1 VICQGTLD
9 SVGPLE
15 PATMPGGVV
24 VQWDKDDCADL
35 GIIKIDLLGLG
46 MMAVLKDSI
55 GLIRDHYGEEVDLA
69 HLPPDSPDIYGV
81 IQQADTIG
89 MFQIESRAQMASLPR
104 NNPRKFYDLVTQV
117 ALIRPG
123 PITGQ
128 MTSPYLRRRQG
139 KEPVTYPHPSLQPVL
154 ERTLGVPL
162 FQEQL
167 LRMAMICANFTGG
180 EAEELRRALGH
191 KRSQQ
196 RMKEIETK
204 LRAGMT
210 LNGIEAKAQD
220 AIVQFISSF
229 ALYGFPESHSASFA
243 LLAYASA
250 FLKVRYLAAF
260 TAALLNNQPMGF
272 YSPATLVKDAQRH
285 GLKVRTIDVICSEWN
300 CTLESGDENV
310 ILRLGLRYVR
320 GLQQAAGEALVAE
333 RTLRPFNS
341 TEDLACRVPQLS
353 RANLAMLAR
362 IGALNKISAQAQLHR
377 RDALWQIEK
386 AARQPGPL
394 LRDVIEAD
402 AGSPLDRMEI
412 EERLIADYHG
422 TGMTVGPHP
431 MAYRRTALR
440 RMGICSA
447 AELRQQPHGKAAVVA
462 GCVITRQ
469 RPGTAK
475 GLIFLTLEDETGN
488 ANIIVMPDVYSAD
501 PMVVLNE
508 RFVKVK
514 GTVQNQDGIV
524 HLKAQ
529 KIQPLHVTAAE
540 TQSHD
545 FH

>member
-1 VICQGTLD
+1 
-9 SVGPLE
+9 
-15 PATMPGGVV
+15 
-24 VQWDKDDCADL
+24 
-35 GIIKIDLLGLG
+35 
-46 MMAVLKDSI
+46 LKDSI

-69 HLPPDSPDIYGV
+69 HLPPDAPDVYGV
-81 IQQADTIG
+81 IRKADTIG
-89 MFQIESRAQMASLPR
+89 MFQIESRAQMSSLPR
-104 NNPRKFYDLVTQV
+104 NHPDRFYDLVTQV

-139 KEPVTYPHPSLQPVL
+139 KEPVTYPHPSLEPVL
-154 ERTLGVPL
+154 KRTLGVPL

-191 KRSQQ
+191 KRSER

-210 LNGIEAKAQD
+210 TNGVLPKAQD
-220 AIVQFISSF
+220 DIVKFISSF

-243 LLAYASA
+243 LIAYASA

-272 YSPATLVKDAQRH
+272 YSPATIVKDAQRH
-285 GLKVRTIDVICSEWN
+285 GLKVKPIDVTCSEWD
-300 CTLESGDENV
+300 CTLESGAEKPM
-310 ILRLGLRYVR
+310 LRMGLRYVR
-320 GLQQAAGEALVAE
+320 GLQQGAAQALIEA
-333 RTLRPFNS
+333 RRQQPFTA
-341 TEDLACRVPQLS
+341 TEDLTRRVPELS

-362 IGALNKISAQAQLHR
+362 IGALNKIGAKNSNSQTLHR

-386 AARQPGPL
+386 AARPVGPL
-394 LRDVIEAD
+394 LKDMVEPD
-402 AGSPLDRMEI
+402 AASPLYRMET
-412 EERLIADYHG
+412 EERLVADYYG
-422 TGMTVGPHP
+422 TGLTVGPHP
-431 MAYRRTALR
+431 MAYQRNVLS
-440 RMGICSA
+440 RMGILSA
-447 AELRQQPHGKAAVVA
+447 AELRETPHGKPAVVA

-475 GLIFLTLEDETGN
+475 GLIFVTLEDETGN
-488 ANIIVMPDVYSAD
+488 ANIIVMPDVYSQD
-501 PMVVLNE
+501 PAVVLHE
-508 RFVKVK
+508 RFLKVQ

-529 KIQPLHVTAAE
+529 KILPLFVTDAE
-540 TQSHD
+540 SRSHD